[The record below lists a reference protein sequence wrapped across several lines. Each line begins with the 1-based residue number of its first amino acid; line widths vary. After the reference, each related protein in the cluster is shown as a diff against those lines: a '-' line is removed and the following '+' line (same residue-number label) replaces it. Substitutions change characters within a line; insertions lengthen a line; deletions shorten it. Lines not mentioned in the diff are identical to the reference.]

1 MTSILVMLAI
11 VLKTEKQFRLK
22 HKEIV
27 QIHTFLYLC
36 YIITASSINLNNH
49 LKKTRRI
56 DISLRSKD
64 TMMTSHEKRI
74 LIVDDEPDIANLY
87 KLSLECDGFVVDTF
101 NDPLLVLSN
110 YRAGIYDLLL
120 IDIKMPQ
127 MNGFELYQKLR
138 NVGDNPKV
146 CFITAFEEFN
156 KQFREL
162 FPNLKEKVSF
172 LRKPI
177 ELDYL
182 SSVIKSELGYN

>member
-1 MTSILVMLAI
+1 MYSGE
-11 VLKTEKQFRLK
+11 TEKQFRLK

-27 QIHTFLYLC
+27 QIHIFLYLC
-36 YIITASSINLNNH
+36 YIITASSINLDND

-64 TMMTSHEKRI
+64 STMTSDEKRI

-87 KLSLECDGFVVDTF
+87 KLSLECDGFVVDAF

-138 NVGDNPKV
+138 NMGDTPKV

-162 FPNLKEKVSF
+162 FPDLKEKACF

-177 ELDYL
+177 ELHYL

>member
-1 MTSILVMLAI
+1 MDA
-11 VLKTEKQFRLK
+11 
-22 HKEIV
+22 
-27 QIHTFLYLC
+27 
-36 YIITASSINLNNH
+36 
-49 LKKTRRI
+49 
-56 DISLRSKD
+56 
-64 TMMTSHEKRI
+64 
-74 LIVDDEPDIANLY
+74 
-87 KLSLECDGFVVDTF
+87 F

-138 NVGDNPKV
+138 NTGDNPKV

-162 FPNLKEKVSF
+162 FPNLKEKPCF

-177 ELDYL
+177 ELHYL
-182 SSVIKSELGYN
+182 SRVVKTELGYN